1 MTEAILD
8 KKINDIAQ
16 RQVMGALREILSDPD
31 FGLSLRTSAIQRLRK
46 SVQSKKTGKYKNL
59 KDILAKYCR

>member
-31 FGLSLRTSAIQRLRK
+31 FGFSLRASVIQRLKK
-46 SVQSKKTGKYKNL
+46 SVRSKKTGKYKNL
-59 KDILAKYCR
+59 KEILAKYCR

>member
-31 FGLSLRTSAIQRLRK
+31 FGLSLRTNAIQRLKK
-46 SVQSKKTGKYKNL
+46 SAQSKKAGKYRNFKE
-59 KDILAKYCR
+59 ILAKYCK